1 MVENIAQYADAFSY
15 IEKIGITG
23 ILVAI
28 CFVFN
33 RKNAE
38 LEKKNAEL
46 NELIKIN
53 QKEFDKKIDDAQKD
67 ISEIK
72 GDVKRIKDRQA
83 MSIMPTYQQEPQ
95 PPQRKTF

>member
-33 RKNAE
+33 RKNNE

-83 MSIMPTYQQEPQ
+83 MSIMPTYQQEQQ

>member
-28 CFVFN
+28 CFIFN

-83 MSIMPTYQQEPQ
+83 MSIMPTYQNEQ